1 VDHQLVLQVE
11 AIIHH
16 ALVELPEM
24 YSALLGRVALTRSQD
39 VIPTTQLAHRVAYL
53 GAE

>member
-1 VDHQLVLQVE
+1 MSIDPE
-11 AIIHH
+11 AG
-16 ALVELPEM
+16 AVPNQFEAT
-24 YSALLGRVALTRSQD
+24 STLTRSQD

>member
-1 VDHQLVLQVE
+1 MHERLRKVSDKYVVCKSS
-11 AIIHH
+11 A
-16 ALVELPEM
+16 VV
-24 YSALLGRVALTRSQD
+24 YSVHLGSQD